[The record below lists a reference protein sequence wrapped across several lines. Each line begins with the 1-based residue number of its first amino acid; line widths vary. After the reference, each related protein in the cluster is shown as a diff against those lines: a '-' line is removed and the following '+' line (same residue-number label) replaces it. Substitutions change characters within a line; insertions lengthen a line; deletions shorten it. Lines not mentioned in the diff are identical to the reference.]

1 MLRAV
6 GARHSP
12 NACAMVRGGCD
23 DGLVDL
29 SRLDRLLSVAAQPAS
44 RGGGA
49 LVTVEAGMTLAA
61 LNAHLDARG
70 LALPVLGSI
79 SAQTVAGALA
89 TGTHGSAGACGE
101 ARAARRGHGAGRARA
116 GRICCA
122 RERTRTPPLN
132 RLRLAPAPRPQRRT
146 ARCTRCSKA

>member
-1 MLRAV
+1 
-6 GARHSP
+6 
-12 NACAMVRGGCD
+12 MVRGGCD

-29 SRLDRLLSVAAQPAS
+29 SRLDRLLSVAALPPS

-89 TGTHGSAGACGE
+89 TGTHGSAGACGGE
-101 ARAARRGHGAGRARA
+101 AGAAG
-116 GRICCA
+116 
-122 RERTRTPPLN
+122 
-132 RLRLAPAPRPQRRT
+132 
-146 ARCTRCSKA
+146 